1 MANRLNEK
9 MLYKSQMSLK
19 VITCLNKFKV
29 SIWKRHQFWMWT
41 LSSSSSSSSY
51 EEKLNVSRKFSENF
65 NSSYNF
71 ESNYTYLIEL
81 TFKASQISFQ
91 VTLKKRFLK
100 SLKQKNYQSVNSD
113 LIFVFLEP
121 QIQPFFPRFPIRLKY
136 SSYVEPK
143 FGGYPQAPNA
153 KNKMS

>member
-1 MANRLNEK
+1 
-9 MLYKSQMSLK
+9 
-19 VITCLNKFKV
+19 
-29 SIWKRHQFWMWT
+29 MWT
-41 LSSSSSSSSY
+41 LSSSSSSSY

-121 QIQPFFPRFPIRLKY
+121 QIQPFFPEI
-136 SSYVEPK
+136 S
-143 FGGYPQAPNA
+143 N
-153 KNKMS
+153 

>member
-19 VITCLNKFKV
+19 GITCLNKFKV

-121 QIQPFFPRFPIRLKY
+121 QIQPFFSRDFQLGWNTPLT
-136 SSYVEPK
+136 
-143 FGGYPQAPNA
+143 
-153 KNKMS
+153 

>member
-1 MANRLNEK
+1 
-9 MLYKSQMSLK
+9 MSSK
-19 VITCLNKFKV
+19 VVFKEPT
-29 SIWKRHQFWMWT
+29 HPHPYPHT
-41 LSSSSSSSSY
+41 HT
-51 EEKLNVSRKFSENF
+51 NF
-65 NSSYNF
+65 NAVFVLNLHKNIKNF
-71 ESNYTYLIEL
+71 FGALSLFYLSPLSQVNKSIASNLIEL

-100 SLKQKNYQSVNSD
+100 SLKQKNYKSVNSD